1 MAIIRTLQIGNVT
14 LENNLILA
22 PMAGVSDL
30 PFRLLCREQGAGLV
44 CIEMVSAKAILY
56 KNRNTEELLTIDPK
70 EHPVSLQLFGSDPD
84 IISEIAKQIEERP
97 FDILDLNMGCP
108 VPKVVNNGDG
118 SALMKNPRLAGEI
131 IEKTARAI
139 KKPLTVKIRKGFDD
153 AHVNAVELAHIAQ
166 ESGAAAVAVHGR
178 TREQY
183 YAGHADWD
191 IIRQVKEAVSIP
203 VIGNGDICTPEDVAA
218 MAEQTGCDGY
228 MIARGAE
235 GNPWIFRQILH
246 YFETGEHLS
255 RPDFSEVT
263 EMLLRHAKMQIDCK
277 GDYTGIREIRKHAAW
292 YTAGYRNSS
301 KLRGRI
307 NEVENYEQLEALFRE
322 VESYNEKNGYEA

>member
-44 CIEMVSAKAILY
+44 CMEMVSAKAILY

-203 VIGNGDICTPEDVAA
+203 VIGNGDIRTPEDVAA

-292 YTAGYRNSS
+292 YTAGYPHGAR
-301 KLRGRI
+301 LRVAI
-307 NEVENYEQLEALFRE
+307 NQVENYEQLETLLMEYF
-322 VESYNEKNGYEA
+322 V

>member
-1 MAIIRTLQIGNVT
+1 MAIIRTLQIGNVA

-44 CIEMVSAKAILY
+44 CMEMVSAKAILY

-203 VIGNGDICTPEDVAA
+203 VIGNGDIRTPEDVAA

-292 YTAGYRNSS
+292 YTAGYPHGAR
-301 KLRGRI
+301 LRVAI
-307 NEVENYEQLEALFRE
+307 NQVENYEQLETLLMEYF
-322 VESYNEKNGYEA
+322 V

>member
-44 CIEMVSAKAILY
+44 CMEMVSAKAILY

-203 VIGNGDICTPEDVAA
+203 VIGNGDIRTPEDVAA
-218 MAEQTGCDGY
+218 MAEQIGCDGY

-246 YFETGEHLS
+246 YFETGEHLA

-322 VESYNEKNGYEA
+322 VEAYNEKNGYES

>member
-1 MAIIRTLQIGNVT
+1 MGTVQKLRIGNVT

-22 PMAGVSDL
+22 PMAGVTDL
-30 PFRLLCREQGAGLV
+30 PFRLLCREQGAGLL
-44 CIEMVSAKAILY
+44 CMEMVSAKAILY
-56 KNRNTEELLTIDPK
+56 KNKNTEELLAIDPG
-70 EHPVSLQLFGSDPD
+70 ENPVSLQLFGSDPH
-84 IISEIAKQIEERP
+84 IMSEIAKQIEDRP
-97 FDILDLNMGCP
+97 FDILDINMGCP

-139 KKPLTVKIRKGFDD
+139 KKPVTVKIRKGFDENS
-153 AHVNAVELAHIAQ
+153 VNAVELAHIAQ
-166 ESGAAAVAVHGR
+166 ESGAAAIAVHGR
-178 TREQY
+178 TRAQFY
-183 YAGHADWD
+183 TGKADWD

-203 VIGNGDICTPEDVAA
+203 VIGNGDIRTAEDVIA
-218 MAEQTGCDGY
+218 MQSQTGCDGF

-246 YFETGEHLS
+246 YFQTGEQLK
-255 RPDFSEVT
+255 RPDFWQVT
-263 EMLLRHAKMQIDCK
+263 EMLLRHARMQMEFK
-277 GDYTGIREIRKHAAW
+277 GEYIGIREIRKHAAW

-307 NEVENYEQLEALFRE
+307 NEVENYEQLETLFRE
-322 VESYNEKNGYEA
+322 VLSYNEETQ

>member
-1 MAIIRTLQIGNVT
+1 MSSIQKLQIGNVT

-22 PMAGVSDL
+22 PMAGVTDL
-30 PFRLLCREQGAGLV
+30 PFRLLCKEQGAGLL
-44 CIEMVSAKAILY
+44 CMEMVSAKAILY
-56 KNRNTEELLTIDPK
+56 KNKNTEELLTIDPR
-70 EHPVSLQLFGSDPD
+70 ENPVSLQLFGSDPD
-84 IISEIAKQIEERP
+84 IMSEIAKQIEERP
-97 FDILDLNMGCP
+97 FDILDINMGCP

-118 SALMKNPRLAGEI
+118 SALMKNPKLAGQI

-139 KKPLTVKIRKGFDD
+139 KKPVTVKIRKGFDD
-153 AHVNAVELAHIAQ
+153 EHINAVEMAHIAQ
-166 ESGAAAVAVHGR
+166 ESGAAAIAVHGR
-178 TREQY
+178 TRAQFY
-183 YAGHADWD
+183 SGKADWD

-203 VIGNGDICTPEDVAA
+203 VIGNGDIKTAEDVIA
-218 MAEQTGCDGY
+218 MKEQTGCDGF

-246 YFETGEHLS
+246 YFETGEHLEK
-255 RPDFSEVT
+255 PDFAEVT
-263 EMLLRHAKMQIDCK
+263 EMLLRHAKMQLEFK
-277 GDYTGIREIRKHAAW
+277 GEYTGIREIRKHAAW

-322 VESYNEKNGYEA
+322 VLSYNEEM